1 MKDILSYLVLLIIVA
16 LGGTIILPIALA
28 IGCGILA
35 FVGPFVI
42 PTFCIWFV
50 IKFFVA
56 NKIGLVI
63 F

>member
-28 IGCGILA
+28 IGGGILA

-50 IKFFVA
+50 IKFFCS
-56 NKIGLVI
+56 K
-63 F
+63 